1 MNLLIGRTA
10 WLLRNK
16 KETET
21 ERERERERESETER
35 KRELSRMT
43 YRPIGIVLLRNYG
56 WELSNHLRVPSR
68 QVERFGKKGRVPP
81 TETEHASMWRAG
93 DNQRKPIHPG
103 ARKVAA
109 GTLYPEE

>member
-1 MNLLIGRTA
+1 
-10 WLLRNK
+10 
-16 KETET
+16 
-21 ERERERERESETER
+21 
-35 KRELSRMT
+35 MT

-56 WELSNHLRVPSR
+56 WELSNHLRAPSR

-81 TETEHASMWRAG
+81 IETEHASMWQTG
-93 DNQRKPIHPG
+93 GNQRKLIHPS